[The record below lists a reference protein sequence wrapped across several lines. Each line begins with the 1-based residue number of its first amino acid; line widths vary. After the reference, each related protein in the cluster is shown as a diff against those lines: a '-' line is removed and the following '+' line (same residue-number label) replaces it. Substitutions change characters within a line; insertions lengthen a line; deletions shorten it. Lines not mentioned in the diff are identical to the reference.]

1 MNTTQLEC
9 FLAVAETLNFSK
21 AASMVNISQPAVSHQ
36 ISSLEAELGVR
47 LFLRTNKSVQLTKE
61 GLSFI
66 GDAETI
72 VRTAAESIH
81 RLSAN
86 VKEKKQILAIGVH
99 NQFELDVTVPVMSIM
114 GKKYP
119 NFEPEITMMPFKS
132 LDNLLEENKVQ
143 LIFGLKSEDETP
155 KAECFTTLIECPVM
169 LICSKDD
176 VLAKNQSV
184 NINDINGRRVV
195 LIKRHKCPD
204 AAVDGYMKLGMPNS
218 NNVLLADGCEAAFAM
233 AKAGLGVTAF
243 PITPYMQDDDV
254 AYIKIE
260 GVAPISMGIY
270 SKNLLKA
277 NRLMSLYLKQRNF
290 IKIIRILLTKHKAY
304 DKLYTVS

>member
-21 AASMVNISQPAVSHQ
+21 AAEIVNISQPAVSHQ

-66 GDAETI
+66 TDAETI

-86 VKEKKQILAIGVH
+86 VKEKKKVLAIGVH
-99 NQFELDVTVPVMSIM
+99 NQYELDVAVPVMGIM
-114 GKKYP
+114 GKMYP

-132 LDNLLEENKVQ
+132 LDNLLEENKLQ
-143 LIFGLKSEDETP
+143 LIFALKADDEAP

-176 VLAKNQSV
+176 ALAKKQI
-184 NINDINGRRVV
+184 INVDDINGRRVI
-195 LIKRHKCPD
+195 LIKKHKCPD
-204 AAVDGYMKLGMPNS
+204 AAVQGYMKLGMPNS
-218 NNVLLADGCEAAFAM
+218 SNVLLADGCEPAFAM
-233 AKAGLGVTAF
+233 AKAGLGITAF
-243 PITPYMQDDDV
+243 PMMPYMYDDKLE
-254 AYIKIE
+254 YI
-260 GVAPISMGIY
+260 PIGGLPPVTLGIY
-270 SKNLLKA
+270 SKKLLKGEPA
-277 NRLMSLYLKQRNF
+277 FEFVLNAKKFYKNYPNP
-290 IKIIRILLTKHKAY
+290 IDKTKI
-304 DKLYTVS
+304 V

>member
-47 LFLRTNKSVQLTKE
+47 LFMRTNKSVQLTKE

-66 GDAETI
+66 TDAETI

-86 VKEKKQILAIGVH
+86 VSEKKMVLGIGVH
-99 NQFELDVTVPVMSIM
+99 NQYELDIAVPIM
-114 GKKYP
+114 NIMAKIHP

-132 LDNLLEENKVQ
+132 LDNLLDENKLQ
-143 LIFGLKSEDETP
+143 LIFAIKAQDETP
-155 KAECFTTLIECPVM
+155 KAECFTTLLECPVM
-169 LICSKDD
+169 LICRKDD
-176 VLAKNQSV
+176 KLADKQSI
-184 NINDINGRRVV
+184 NINDICGRRVI

-204 AAVDGYMKLGMPNS
+204 AAMDGYIKLGMPNS
-218 NNVLLADGCEAAFAM
+218 SNVLLADGCEAAFAM
-233 AKAGLGVTAF
+233 AKAGLGITAF
-243 PITPYMQDDDV
+243 PITPYMHDEDV
-254 AYIKIE
+254 SYIEIE
-260 GVAPISMGIY
+260 GLPTISMGIY
-270 SKNLLKA
+270 SKKL
-277 NRLMSLYLKQRNF
+277 
-290 IKIIRILLTKHKAY
+290 IKGEPAHEFVLEAKKFYKNYQNPI
-304 DKLYTVS
+304 DKIKSV